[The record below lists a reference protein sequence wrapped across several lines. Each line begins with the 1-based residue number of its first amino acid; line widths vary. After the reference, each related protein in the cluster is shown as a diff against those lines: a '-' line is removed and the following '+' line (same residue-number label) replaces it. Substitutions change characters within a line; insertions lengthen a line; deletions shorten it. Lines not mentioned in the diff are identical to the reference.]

1 MTEATTHF
9 SLFLCLLERRTNFER
24 SREYNSY
31 SDFCTEKYPD
41 NKTNLESLDWPV
53 SYKEGDRVALP
64 STAVDL
70 LTLPSLCTV
79 ITMQGSSSH
88 NDEEEVTI
96 FRPSAHVANRPS
108 MSADTVRDTIS
119 GGHHHQ
125 HVRQPLSNV
134 EESREDSLN
143 GSQTNTLES
152 LRRVSLPR
160 EAQRGSIL
168 MPRPSSGHHN
178 HVYGGM
184 PSSPSKFGSY
194 RNSIMFDSTH
204 TEEMDTLPREK
215 MKLVNVTTL
224 ERPERQRDYKGQLRR
239 WPGLLLLAVLVC
251 AAIVAITLGAQQS
264 HTAAQ
269 DRRVNFMVKDQ
280 KRRAIQDGL
289 VDSDTPLVDE
299 DGQVNNPKT
308 YSNTVRKCVLPDYQ
322 SKNGKVVAVAPNGTE
337 VVVGIKGTNW
347 FGMET
352 GTAIPFG
359 LWQNDVNGTTVYE
372 IASFLHRNKFNSIR
386 LPLCASS
393 ILKNTVPDKRLINL
407 NTNRA
412 VSIKSYMDLLKS
424 ILQALAY
431 RDITVLIS
439 MHTLVTAGATGAWFN
454 ADVSEDD
461 FLNSIDILTKE
472 LCNDDYWNVIGIDLK
487 NEPNDCGWG
496 PADKASAKCD

>member
-1 MTEATTHF
+1 
-9 SLFLCLLERRTNFER
+9 
-24 SREYNSY
+24 
-31 SDFCTEKYPD
+31 
-41 NKTNLESLDWPV
+41 
-53 SYKEGDRVALP
+53 
-64 STAVDL
+64 
-70 LTLPSLCTV
+70 
-79 ITMQGSSSH
+79 
-88 NDEEEVTI
+88 
-96 FRPSAHVANRPS
+96 
-108 MSADTVRDTIS
+108 MSADSVRDTFS
-119 GGHHHQ
+119 SAHHHQ

-134 EESREDSLN
+134 EENREDSLN
-143 GSQTNTLES
+143 GSQTNTVEA

-168 MPRPSSGHHN
+168 KPRPSSGH

-184 PSSPSKFGSY
+184 PSSPSNYILY
-194 RNSIMFDSTH
+194 RNSMMFDSVH
-204 TEEMDTLPREK
+204 MEEMDTMPREK
-215 MKLVNVTTL
+215 MKLVNVATL
-224 ERPERQRDYKGQLRR
+224 ERPERQRDYKGQFRR
-239 WPGLLLLAVLVC
+239 WPASPYGGQRQESELY
-251 AAIVAITLGAQQS
+251 G
-264 HTAAQ
+264 
-269 DRRVNFMVKDQ
+269 KDQ

-337 VVVGIKGTNW
+337 VVIGIKGTNW

-352 GTAIPFG
+352 GLAIPFG

-386 LPLCASS
+386 LPLCVSS

>member
-1 MTEATTHF
+1 
-9 SLFLCLLERRTNFER
+9 
-24 SREYNSY
+24 
-31 SDFCTEKYPD
+31 
-41 NKTNLESLDWPV
+41 
-53 SYKEGDRVALP
+53 
-64 STAVDL
+64 
-70 LTLPSLCTV
+70 
-79 ITMQGSSSH
+79 
-88 NDEEEVTI
+88 
-96 FRPSAHVANRPS
+96 
-108 MSADTVRDTIS
+108 MSADSVRDTFS
-119 GGHHHQ
+119 SAHHHQ

-134 EESREDSLN
+134 EENREDSLN
-143 GSQTNTLES
+143 GSQTNTVEA

-160 EAQRGSIL
+160 EAQRGSL
-168 MPRPSSGHHN
+168 LKPRPSSGH

-184 PSSPSKFGSY
+184 PSSPSNYMLY
-194 RNSIMFDSTH
+194 RNSMMFDSVH
-204 TEEMDTLPREK
+204 MEEMDTMPREK
-215 MKLVNVTTL
+215 MKLVNVATL
-224 ERPERQRDYKGQLRR
+224 ERPERQRDYKGQFRR
-239 WPGLLLLAVLVC
+239 WPGLLLLVVMLCVAV
-251 AAIVAITLGAQQS
+251 VAITLGAVQA
-264 HTAAQ
+264 HTAAK

-299 DGQVNNPKT
+299 DGQVNNPKI

-337 VVVGIKGTNW
+337 VVIGIKGTNW

-352 GTAIPFG
+352 
-359 LWQNDVNGTTVYE
+359 
-372 IASFLHRNKFNSIR
+372 IR

-439 MHTLVTAGATGAWFN
+439 MHTLVTSATALSWFN
-454 ADVSEDD
+454 DDVRQED
-461 FLNSIDILTKE
+461 FLSSVDILTKE

>member
-1 MTEATTHF
+1 
-9 SLFLCLLERRTNFER
+9 
-24 SREYNSY
+24 
-31 SDFCTEKYPD
+31 
-41 NKTNLESLDWPV
+41 
-53 SYKEGDRVALP
+53 
-64 STAVDL
+64 
-70 LTLPSLCTV
+70 
-79 ITMQGSSSH
+79 MQGSSSH

-108 MSADTVRDTIS
+108 MSADSVRDTFS
-119 GGHHHQ
+119 SAHHHQ

-134 EESREDSLN
+134 EENREDSLN
-143 GSQTNTLES
+143 GSQTNTVEA

-168 MPRPSSGHHN
+168 KPRPSSGH

-184 PSSPSKFGSY
+184 PSSPSNYILY
-194 RNSIMFDSTH
+194 RNSMMFDSVH
-204 TEEMDTLPREK
+204 MEEMDTMPREK
-215 MKLVNVTTL
+215 MKLVNVATL
-224 ERPERQRDYKGQLRR
+224 ERPERQRDYKGQFRR
-239 WPGLLLLAVLVC
+239 WPASPYGGQRQESELY
-251 AAIVAITLGAQQS
+251 G
-264 HTAAQ
+264 
-269 DRRVNFMVKDQ
+269 KDQ

-308 YSNTVRKCVLPDYQ
+308 YSNTNVSCPTTKARTGKWSPSPPMEQKSLSV
-322 SKNGKVVAVAPNGTE
+322 SKARIGLAWKP
-337 VVVGIKGTNW
+337 
-347 FGMET
+347 
-352 GTAIPFG
+352 IPFG

-386 LPLCASS
+386 LPLCVSS